1 MESVRLGSTG
11 LKVSRL
17 ALGCMSYGD
26 PTTPGA
32 HEWSL
37 HDDEAQPFFEQAIEL
52 GITFWDTANV
62 YQAGT
67 SEEVVGRAIKRYSR
81 REDIV
86 LATKVFGRM
95 HDGPGGQGLSRKAI
109 LEQIDASLARLG
121 TDYVDLYQIHRFD
134 PDTPV
139 EETMEALHDVVKAGK
154 VRYIGAS
161 SMYAWQFA
169 KLQHAADLGGW
180 TRFVSMQN
188 QYNLLRRQDEPEL
201 MAMCADMGV
210 GLVPYSPQ
218 GKGRLARPW
227 GEQSLRSTVDKV
239 VQAFDSP
246 LDEPV
251 VNAVQQVAEAR
262 GVTMAQ
268 VALAWVLK
276 QPRRLRP
283 DRRRDQG
290 TSPPRSRRGAGPEL
304 TDDEVRRWRSRT
316 PARGLPGSDETETN
330 HGRRGD
336 RAPPRP
342 AILERDAVRLVVRD
356 SEDRILLFHT
366 HETPCPS
373 SACGGGCP
381 AAASTRLRRT

>member
-1 MESVRLGSTG
+1 MEQTRLGATG

-26 PTTPGA
+26 PRTERA
-32 HEWSL
+32 HEWAL
-37 HDDEAQPFFEQAIEL
+37 ADDEAQPFFRQAVEV

-67 SEEVVGRAIKRYSR
+67 SEEVVGRAIERYSR

-86 LATKVFGRM
+86 LATKVHGKM
-95 HDGPGGQGLSRKAI
+95 HDGPGGSGLSRKAV
-109 LEQIDASLARLG
+109 LEQIDASLTRLG

-139 EETMEALHDVVKAGK
+139 EETMEALHDIVKAGK
-154 VRYIGAS
+154 ARYLGAS
-161 SMYAWQFA
+161 SMFAWQFA

-188 QYNLLRRQDEPEL
+188 QYNLLRRQDEREL
-201 MAMCADMGV
+201 MAMCADTGV
-210 GLVPYSPQ
+210 GLIPYSPQ

-227 GEQSLRSTVDKV
+227 GEQSHRSDVDHV

-251 VNAVQQVAEAR
+251 VNAVHKLAQQR

-268 VALAWVLK
+268 IALAWVLRN
-276 QPRRLRP
+276 PAVSAP
-283 DRRRDQG
+283 IV
-290 TSPPRSRRGAGPEL
+290 GATKPHHLPEAAAALDIDL
-304 TDDEVRRWRSRT
+304 TDDEVAALEQPYT
-316 PARGLPGSDETETN
+316 D
-330 HGRRGD
+330 HG
-336 RAPPRP
+336 
-342 AILERDAVRLVVRD
+342 
-356 SEDRILLFHT
+356 
-366 HETPCPS
+366 PS
-373 SACGGGCP
+373 WY
-381 AAASTRLRRT
+381 